1 MRVNPN
7 YLLKLKRILI
17 PFAVVAWGTLL
28 LLAFIRWWL
37 FLDKHPILELS
48 EEMWEYWIP
57 VAFPWAPILIWLKP
71 RFDTLEY
78 RVGTNRGSWQM
89 QCIAWISMAAMLIPS
104 QYYMSRSAGK
114 LLEVKN
120 VKEISKH
127 ERVRYYRI
135 KEFAVYK
142 FIGGVHYS
150 LWKNGK
156 FNQNLD
162 IDIYFVNPI
171 LTHKKQFITMTPRYW
186 YGVKFHKRISNLNG
200 EQTQQRRIKAF
211 FDECVKKM
219 ETYDYHKLDYFEHKP
234 ASDDR
239 KHFRV
244 AVQYA
249 LRKPVNNDFVIL
261 QPRKGPLELRQES
274 KLIWVFGLFL
284 LGLGLFMLALIKPR
298 LESPPAYAETLS

>member
-7 YLLKLKRILI
+7 YLIKLKRILI
-17 PFAVVAWGTLL
+17 PFAIVAWGTLL
-28 LLAFIRWWL
+28 TLAFIRWWL

-48 EEMWEYWIP
+48 EDLWQYWIP
-57 VAFPWAPILIWLKP
+57 AIFPWLPILVWLKP

-78 RVGTNRGSWQM
+78 KAGKNHGSWQM
-89 QCIAWISMAAMLIPS
+89 QCIAWIGMIAMLIPS
-104 QYYMSRSAGK
+104 QYYLTTFNAK

-120 VKEISKH
+120 VNEISKQ

-135 KEFAVYK
+135 NEFAVYK
-142 FIGGVHYS
+142 FIGGVHYT

-186 YGVKFHKRISNLNG
+186 YGVTFHKRISNLNNQ
-200 EQTQQRRIKAF
+200 QTKQRRIKAF

-219 ETYDYHKLDYFEHKP
+219 QTYDYYKLDYFEHKP

-239 KHFRV
+239 KHFRI

-261 QPRKGPLELRQES
+261 QPRKGPLELRGS
-274 KLIWVFGLFL
+274 GKIAWTFGGFAF
-284 LGLGLFMLALIKPR
+284 GVMLFMLALIKPL
-298 LESPPAYAETLS
+298 LENPPMDEQTLS